1 MKINNIEQ
9 SIHDRIISNLEY
21 WLETEYPTT
30 IIADRYDGTYSHG
43 GWLAFPLYEIPSE
56 VDGGDVECIEFWQNY
71 KYPVGKGNTPNN
83 ALDNLRLKIRQELN
97 IDEPTEEE
105 LLKSL

>member
-30 IIADRYDGTYSHG
+30 IIADSFILGM
-43 GWLAFPLYEIPSE
+43 
-56 VDGGDVECIEFWQNY
+56 C
-71 KYPVGKGNTPNN
+71 
-83 ALDNLRLKIRQELN
+83 
-97 IDEPTEEE
+97 
-105 LLKSL
+105 